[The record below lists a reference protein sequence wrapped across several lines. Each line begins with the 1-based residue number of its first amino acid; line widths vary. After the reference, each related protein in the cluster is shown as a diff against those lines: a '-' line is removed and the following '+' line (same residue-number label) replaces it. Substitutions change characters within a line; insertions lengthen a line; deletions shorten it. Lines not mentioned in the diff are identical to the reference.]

1 MADEFDAATF
11 LARLRADDPYR
22 PIGDA
27 VLDQRTVAGIGNLW
41 KAEACWEAGID
52 PWRRSGEV
60 SDQEALAIIEAAR
73 PAMQRAADGDH
84 RSRPRAVYRRAGEP
98 CPRCGGRISACGQ
111 GDDNRTT
118 YWCPACQ
125 R

>member
-1 MADEFDAATF
+1 
-11 LARLRADDPYR
+11 
-22 PIGDA
+22 
-27 VLDQRTVAGIGNLW
+27 VAGIGNLW

-52 PWRRSGEV
+52 PWRPSGKV
-60 SDQEALAIIEAAR
+60 SDQEALAIIGAAR

-84 RSRPRAVYRRAGEP
+84 RNRPRAVYRRAGEP
-98 CPRCGGRISACGQ
+98 CPRCGGRISARGQ
-111 GDDNRTT
+111 GDDNRTA